1 MKAAPCTRRTW
12 RSCLT
17 SLPRFNPPSACT
29 LRQFQSARHLEK
41 PQSSFKHAPKLLG
54 AGCAAL
60 GAGILWYRH
69 AGDIR
74 PVLVAEAE
82 SRAPDAKGSGKRLI
96 SLAEVHRHGS
106 DAEKCW
112 VVKGSKV
119 YDITDWIPNHPGGE
133 VILRAVGGVID
144 PYWDIFSIHK
154 KPEVYDILD
163 QYYIGDVDP
172 RDLIDGRVPQKDV
185 DNPFKRDPERDPSLV
200 VHAERPFNAETPLER
215 LDSFITPNRF
225 FYVRNHLWAPPLS
238 EAEFQLTVEMPDG
251 EEKSY
256 SLSDLKKR
264 FKQVEITAVLQCSG
278 NRRKN
283 MSERARNTEGL
294 QWDVGGLS
302 NASWV
307 GVRLRDLLAD
317 AGFDEKMQDKESS
330 DEVKHLQF
338 QGAEAYGASI
348 PIEKAMDRRGDVL
361 LAHTMNGQPL
371 PVDHGFPLR
380 VVVPGH
386 VAARSVKWLRRIT
399 LSPTES
405 QSQWQQN
412 DYKCFGPN
420 EGGSASVDWSKAPAI
435 QEFPV
440 QSAIVAVRSLS
451 STSKDSASA
460 TGKNID
466 GDNKGTRSKNASEGI
481 NRNKDLLRVYG
492 LEEDAVELEGYAI
505 SGGGRRIVR
514 VDVSADDGQSWT
526 QARLLDTP
534 AKGYRAW
541 SWTRWQI
548 AIPKR
553 LTGRQFVVKAVDE
566 ANNTQPEAYE
576 PFYNFKGNLTN
587 SWHKVS
593 ASKVISGK
601 S

>member
-1 MKAAPCTRRTW
+1 MHRA
-12 RSCLT
+12 RS
-17 SLPRFNPPSACT
+17 PRSFV
-29 LRQFQSARHLEK
+29 LRHFGSTGPQKR
-41 PQSSFKHAPKLLG
+41 PQSFQKLAPKLLG
-54 AGCAAL
+54 AGCAAVGTWFLWSSHL
-60 GAGILWYRH
+60 GTSGAFR
-69 AGDIR
+69 
-74 PVLVAEAE
+74 VAEAE
-82 SRAPDAKGSGKRLI
+82 RREEGKQSGEKRQI
-96 SLAEVHRHGS
+96 RLAEVHKHGS

-112 VVKGSKV
+112 VVKGTKV

-172 RDLIDGRVPQKDV
+172 RDLVDGKVPQKSV
-185 DNPFKRDPERDPSLV
+185 DNPFKKDPERDPSLV
-200 VHAERPFNAETPLER
+200 VHAERPFNAETPVER

-238 EAEFQLTVEMPDG
+238 EEEFQLTVEMPDG

-283 MSERARNTEGL
+283 MTDGARNTEGL

-307 GVRLRDLLAD
+307 GLRLRDLLAD
-317 AGFDEKMQDKESS
+317 AGYDDSKAQDGE
-330 DEVKHLQF
+330 DATEVKHLQF

-348 PIEKAMDRRGDVL
+348 PIEKAMDRRGDVI

-380 VVVPGH
+380 ALVPGH

-399 LSPTES
+399 LSPDES

-420 EGGSASVDWSKAPAI
+420 EGGSSSVDWSKAPAI

-440 QSAIVAVRSLS
+440 QSAIVALRSVTSPGKNAASAPEKHGNNGNRGAS
-451 STSKDSASA
+451 STNS
-460 TGKNID
+460 GD
-466 GDNKGTRSKNASEGI
+466 GTS
-481 NRNKDLLRVYG
+481 RNKDLLRVYG
-492 LEEDAVELEGYAI
+492 LEEDAIELEGYAI
-505 SGGGRRIVR
+505 SGGGRKIVR
-514 VDVSADDGQSWT
+514 VDVSADDGHSWT
-526 QARLLDTP
+526 QAKLLETP
-534 AKGYRAW
+534 SKGSKAW

-553 LTGRQFVVKAVDE
+553 LTGKHFVVKAVDE
-566 ANNTQPEAYE
+566 ANNTQPDAYE

-587 SWHKVS
+587 SWHRVS
-593 ASKVISGK
+593 ASKAVVEK